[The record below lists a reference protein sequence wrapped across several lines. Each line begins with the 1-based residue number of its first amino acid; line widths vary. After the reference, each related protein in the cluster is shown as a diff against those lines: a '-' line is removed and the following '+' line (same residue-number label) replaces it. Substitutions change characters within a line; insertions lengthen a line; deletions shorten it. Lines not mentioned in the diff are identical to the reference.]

1 MKYTCWLYD
10 CLEWNEV
17 KQQQE
22 PHHACQTSSVGIEAR
37 HWVRPSSQVKPCENY
52 TLGHTRISF
61 KNTANIREA
70 SQCHTSTHK
79 STYY

>member
-61 KNTANIREA
+61 KKY
-70 SQCHTSTHK
+70 SQHSRGISVPHIHI
-79 STYY
+79 